1 MPDTEIEV
9 IPLASQ
15 IPENPLPT
23 QPSIPLQLTTA
34 APSCVYT
41 LVLLPLTEM
50 EAIPSRV
57 DDVIGSPVSALQVQ
71 FSVEQYSCL
80 LSVQPQPH
88 AFEMVE
94 CVTGLG
100 EK

>member
-15 IPENPLPT
+15 IPENPSPT

-71 FSVEQYSCL
+71 FAVEQYSRL
-80 LSVQPQPH
+80 LSVQPHPH